1 MAELEQYSR
10 RKCVELI
17 GLPEDTHG
25 EELENSV
32 VQAFKIAWVTVVKRS
47 FHAIHRLGNSKIVI
61 VKLVNR
67 RNAIKILRNKKKL
80 RELPRSGK
88 QKLRAEEIYV
98 NESLCSHNKR
108 LLSKCNALFKK
119 KRIESFYTMNGKI
132 KIKYDSV
139 HSEWKTEILHV

>member
-1 MAELEQYSR
+1 M
-10 RKCVELI
+10 
-17 GLPEDTHG
+17 
-25 EELENSV
+25 
-32 VQAFKIAWVTVVKRS
+32 KRS
-47 FHAIHRLGNSKIVI
+47 FHVIHRLGNSKIVI

-108 LLSKCNALFKK
+108 LLSKCNALLKK
-119 KRIESFYTMNGKI
+119 KRIESLYTMNGKI

-139 HSEWKTEILHV
+139 DSKWKTEILHVEDLVDIFGIEIMQEIDAERNNR